1 MLELLASANEL
12 LEGTGDGRRYQSSI
26 ETLSRKTLGQLLNDF
41 RKKADMRTD
50 IDAQLDTG
58 LMARNFVVHHF
69 AAHIGDDLT
78 DESKISVHQ
87 RTLYEKCSVVMAAND
102 IGLSILE
109 SIGRLHSEK
118 CNKVLADLEA
128 TKNALREFATQ
139 SVRRN

>member
-1 MLELLASANEL
+1 MLELLATANEL

-41 RKKADMRTD
+41 RKNADIRAD

-58 LMARNFVVHHF
+58 LKARNFVVHHF
-69 AAHIGDDLT
+69 AAHLGDDLA
-78 DESKISVHQ
+78 DKSKVSVHQ

-109 SIGRLHSEK
+109 SVGRLHSDRY
-118 CNKVLADLEA
+118 NKILAELED
-128 TKNALREFATQ
+128 TKNALLELAAN
-139 SVRRN
+139 SVRRH